1 MARHA
6 QITQNN
12 KFAISLQYL
21 KKETSDE
28 VDFLDINKYESLLQK
43 NTMILIGIF
52 KHSQLPKIASL
63 QCLYNISKKKLD
75 EVYFLH
81 VDKYQSLLQVDFN
94 TLDIKVSNKAIRSL
108 LMDMIKHSQST
119 RSNKFA
125 ISLQDVEKDVRNG
138 ANFLYTDKHQSLY
151 KLALYFLMN
160 VTKHV
165 KSTQN
170 RKLVI
175 FLQYVKKKVLQ
186 LLLCSIV
193 MQKIQIFYGSSVT
206 FVISFF

>member
-1 MARHA
+1 MNLIELIFLCNILRKKRVMKLIFWI
-6 QITQNN
+6 QISMKACCKIILWFWFGYSSIP
-12 KFAISLQYL
+12 KF
-21 KKETSDE
+21 
-28 VDFLDINKYESLLQK
+28 
-43 NTMILIGIF
+43 
-52 KHSQLPKIASL
+52 PKIASL

-151 KLALYFLMN
+151 KLALYFLMK

-206 FVISFF
+206 FVVSFF